1 MLSLSQG
8 AHIASK
14 FACVLKFTSKEV
26 DPSTGEPEEDGYEDE
41 YTLED
46 VDVNML
52 DFVRAAP
59 IPNFRKVRELSPSP
73 LVFVITSKQLVM
85 TINFYLPLPFSGLGG
100 VAT

>member
-8 AHIASK
+8 ANIASK

-85 TINFYLPLPFSGLGG
+85 TINFYLLLPFSGLGG

>member
-59 IPNFRKVRELSPSP
+59 IPNFRKVRSFHL
-73 LVFVITSKQLVM
+73 LRW
-85 TINFYLPLPFSGLGG
+85 FS
-100 VAT
+100 